1 MSAKNQAIGE
11 AKFMRALLYFNMAQ
25 MFGEVPMPLT
35 SEAQNLPKSSAEE
48 IYAQVASDLKDC
60 IETMPKRLM
69 TLISPD
75 MLQNI

>member
-60 IETMPKRLM
+60 IETMPRLM